1 MPQLAEGTWLNTA
14 VPLDKSK
21 LRGKVVLVDF
31 WDYTCVNCL
40 RTLPYLTQWYE
51 RYSAYGLEMIGIHT
65 PEFKFA
71 QTRSHIERALEQFNI
86 RYPVLLDNHYQNW
99 SRFATKAWPSK
110 FLIDAKGYIRY
121 QNQGEGYY
129 RETELA
135 IQTLLRQQNP
145 DLQLPDPLPPVRSE
159 DAPGSVCYRPTPELY
174 AGYQSGGLFGGGLG
188 NPSGYLPDKPL
199 FYKMPPN
206 SEQVEGQ
213 FYLEGAWRAWPEAV
227 AFAGQC
233 GGKISVPYRAATL
246 NAVVAPSADPVEL
259 TLGLK
264 PTEAEPIIVVEQNG
278 RFLPEPIAGKDV
290 VVDSDGRSYLRITA
304 PGMVQIVNNRSFTKN
319 WLTLTFQATGLAL
332 FTFSFTSCIA
342 PDYDTDFER
351 FTVN

>member
-1 MPQLAEGTWLNTA
+1 MPQLAEGVWLNTA
-14 VPLDKSK
+14 AALDMER
-21 LRGKVVLVDF
+21 LRGKIVLVDF
-31 WDYTCVNCL
+31 WDYTCINCL
-40 RTLPYLTQWYE
+40 RTLPYLAQWYE
-51 RYSAYGLEMIGIHT
+51 RYAPYGFVIIGVHT

-71 QTRSHIERALEQFNI
+71 QTRSLVERAIARFGI
-86 RYPVLLDNHYQNW
+86 RYPVLLDNGYQNW
-99 SRFATKAWPSK
+99 TRFTVKAWPSK
-110 FLIDAKGYIRY
+110 YLIDANGYIRY

-129 RETELA
+129 QQTELA
-135 IQTLLRQQNP
+135 IQALLRQQNA
-145 DLQLPDPLPPVRSE
+145 DLQLPDPLPPVREE

-188 NPSGYLPDKPL
+188 NPSGYVPDRPVL
-199 FYKMPPN
+199 YPMPPKP
-206 SEQVEGQ
+206 EQREGH

-227 AFAGQC
+227 AFAGQG

-246 NAVVAPSADPVEL
+246 NAVLAPSADPVEL

-264 PTEAEPIIVVEQNG
+264 PTEADPVIVVEQNG
-278 RFLPEPIAGKDV
+278 RFLPRAIAGKDV
-290 VVDSDGRSYLRITA
+290 IVDENGRSYLRITH
-304 PGMVQIVNNRSFTKN
+304 PGMVQIVNNRSFAKN

-342 PDYDTDFER
+342 PDYDTDYDR